1 MACRCILLD
10 GRLLDFTYEI
20 DFKGYGMDIAEKN
33 HLQEVKNKRAKLLI
47 GLWEYLLET
56 GYLNKNEVNI
66 SYPVINEIVEHYCTD
81 YTVLK
86 FRYKITDRI
95 ERPKIAGLMVALIM
109 RYRPIYLLTQTCKST
124 EALYA
129 NETLAIIYG
138 LSVCLEDSLKKAVDI
153 LNQTWFNN
161 WFNDFQYL
169 LHQRHYTAEALTFI
183 FKTLMIFL
191 KP

>member
-1 MACRCILLD
+1 MLD

-20 DFKGYGMDIAEKN
+20 DFKGYGMDIAKKN

>member
-1 MACRCILLD
+1 MKLTKEDLSAIKEKRM
-10 GRLLDFTYEI
+10 RLL
-20 DFKGYGMDIAEKN
+20 
-33 HLQEVKNKRAKLLI
+33 L
-47 GLWEYLLET
+47 GLWEYFLET
-56 GYLNKNEVNI
+56 GWLNKDEVNI

-138 LSVCLEDSLKKAVDI
+138 LSVCLEDSLKEATDI
-153 LNQTWFNN
+153 LNQHWFNI
-161 WFNDFQYL
+161 WFDDFKYL
-169 LHQRHYTAEALTFI
+169 LHQRHYTAESLTFI
-183 FKTLMIFL
+183 FKTLIIFL
-191 KP
+191 NHNK